1 MTPLV
6 LLRPHTHAGKAHSPG
21 DRLTVSPTTADW
33 LIAQGIAQ
41 RDAAAARSPLE
52 KDYEEVGADELR
64 KGFSNPVTVDGFI
77 AECFFKKGRV
87 VGQGTELGFKCR
99 QGHPHFHEVLDRGH
113 PLVFER
119 GCPLI
124 PEKAAR
130 RIKPGIDQ

>member
-52 KDYEEVGADELR
+52 KDYEDVGAD
-64 KGFSNPVTVDGFI
+64 
-77 AECFFKKGRV
+77 V
-87 VGQGTELGFKCR
+87 VASTAPTKTT
-99 QGHPHFHEVLDRGH
+99 H
-113 PLVFER
+113 
-119 GCPLI
+119 
-124 PEKAAR
+124 
-130 RIKPGIDQ
+130 RIKEPKA